1 MGGQVADIKA
11 ARPLANIPLVWML
24 TKLEACG
31 LVLPPDWKTR
41 FPQDV
46 TAPSVGTWRKWGKV
60 FWSRRRRI
68 VLANPSETIHPSV
81 SDD

>member
-1 MGGQVADIKA
+1 VGGQVADIKA

-31 LVLPPDWKTR
+31 LVLPPDWETR
-41 FPQDV
+41 FRQDV

-60 FWSRRRRI
+60 FWSRRCRI
-68 VLANPSETIHPSV
+68 VLANPSETIHLSV